1 MAEAALRSCGAAA
14 GTPQKR
20 SRDPDSSCSEFR
32 TPVSKRLRAFPGSPS
47 QNSHWNSQEKL
58 LASQIQCSPSSQ
70 EENQENEIFPRKS
83 APSRRLDIPEGN
95 LGTPGNPQPGSASSH
110 NSQLPVGTFYG
121 KTTYLD
127 PLERKRLRELL
138 GHGNIL
144 EKPGNSGNHGR
155 NSSRNSGNTRRNRS
169 SKGKANPKP
178 RQEIPKGKS
187 SGNVGNSRNSD
198 VGHSQNSK
206 AGNSRNSV
214 LQKRP
219 EFRVLS
225 AGVRPALRLPLGS
238 AFFQSGKRSRKNPG
252 SAAAS
257 SGKNPGDSKNP
268 PEKAPEKSGKA
279 EKSGLEEEAGEEEKE
294 NRECSA
300 GFGNEGEEEIPRK
313 SVGNSEGAEGK
324 EESPGIPPSPSPDSQ
339 NSGPKKELGSPC
351 PAGLF
356 PIFLP
361 TRRRP
366 LEELPAPFGI
376 DPSGK
381 APRKSK
387 ESSQHSLDQMIIDA
401 GQRQLG
407 ALQCGSC
414 GMLYAPGIPEDRL
427 QHLRHH
433 RRLREGLRYP
443 GWKKERVVAEF
454 WDGKIVLI
462 LPGDPSY
469 AIRKAQQVLA
479 LVDSEL
485 GFPTGAPRCP
495 EPSQN
500 NSRVSPERSRQNS
513 RIFPEQSHVYLF
525 VSPGNGVLG
534 CLVAQSISQAFRV
547 LPEAG
552 SAPFRGSQ
560 EDSQEDSREDS
571 RLDSRRGSRW
581 EAALRAWRCSL
592 QPEPAACGI
601 SRLWVLGAR
610 RRRGIA
616 RRLLDTLR
624 RTFVFGAVLDSG
636 DLAFS
641 DPTPDGRGFA
651 ARYCGRADFLVYNL
665 LHGEPGSLGS
675 LGLLGSQPSLSS

>member
-1 MAEAALRSCGAAA
+1 MAEVALRSC

-20 SRDPDSSCSEFR
+20 SRDPDGSCSEFQ

-47 QNSHWNSQEKL
+47 QNSRRNSREKL
-58 LASQIQCSPSSQ
+58 LASQIQWSPSSE
-70 EENQENEIFPRKS
+70 EENQENEIFPRKP

-95 LGTPGNPQPGSASSH
+95 PGIPGNSQPGSASSH
-110 NSQLPVGTFYG
+110 NSPLPG
-121 KTTYLD
+121 
-127 PLERKRLRELL
+127 LR
-138 GHGNIL
+138 
-144 EKPGNSGNHGR
+144 
-155 NSSRNSGNTRRNRS
+155 
-169 SKGKANPKP
+169 
-178 RQEIPKGKS
+178 
-187 SGNVGNSRNSD
+187 
-198 VGHSQNSK
+198 
-206 AGNSRNSV
+206 
-214 LQKRP
+214 KRP

-225 AGVRPALRLPLGS
+225 AGVRPALRLQLGS

-252 SAAAS
+252 SAAAP

-268 PEKAPEKSGKA
+268 PEKNPEKSGKA
-279 EKSGLEEEAGEEEKE
+279 EKSGLEEEEEEKEAGEEEKE
-294 NRECSA
+294 NQECSA

-313 SVGNSEGAEGK
+313 SLGNSEAAEGK
-324 EESPGIPPSPSPDSQ
+324 EQESPGIPPSPSPDSQ

-433 RRLREGLRYP
+433 RRLREGLRYL

-462 LPGDPSY
+462 LPGDPKY
-469 AIRKAQQVLA
+469 AIRKAQEVLA

-485 GFPTGAPRCP
+485 GFPTAAARCP
-495 EPSQN
+495 EPSRQ
-500 NSRVSPERSRQNS
+500 NSRISPERSRQNS
-513 RIFPEQSHVYLF
+513 RIFPAQSHVYLF

-534 CLVAQSISQAFRV
+534 CLVAQGISQAFRV
-547 LPEAG
+547 LPEPG
-552 SAPFRGSQ
+552 SAPFPAAP
-560 EDSQEDSREDS
+560 QEDSRQDS
-571 RLDSRRGSRW
+571 RLGPVPVPVPVAVAPVFPWFSSPVFPMFPLFLPSRRS
-581 EAALRAWRCSL
+581 
-592 QPEPAACGI
+592 
-601 SRLWVLGAR
+601 
-610 RRRGIA
+610 
-616 RRLLDTLR
+616 
-624 RTFVFGAVLDSG
+624 FMFGAVLSPE

-665 LHGEPGSLGS
+665 LQGGQGSA
-675 LGLLGSQPSLSS
+675 SSGPA